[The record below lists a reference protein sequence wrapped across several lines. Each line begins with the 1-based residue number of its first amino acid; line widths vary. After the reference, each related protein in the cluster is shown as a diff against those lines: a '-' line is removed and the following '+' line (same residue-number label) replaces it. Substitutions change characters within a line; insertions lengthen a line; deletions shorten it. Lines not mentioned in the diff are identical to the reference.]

1 MLRYSIFTGGGGK
14 GKRQLQ
20 RRFLRKRS
28 AAGQIFAILSGLNP
42 PVKK

>member
-20 RRFLRKRS
+20 RSFP
-28 AAGQIFAILSGLNP
+28 AGQIFAALSGLNP
-42 PVKK
+42 HMKK